1 MLPAGFVHFYLS
13 AGIFSL
19 CLFWAVPF
27 LKCKFELECPKGC
40 ILGGVGTEVFASKL
54 SHFNSMYIP
63 FPLLHIPHTL
73 SAAPSIS
80 PCRWILL
87 PIVTCCKLFQSLRCR
102 RLFSPQCLPVGVS
115 LTTGI
120 KEPLQTGWG
129 AYLKQQACHRDYFK
143 WELESN
149 CCRVPAPCWL
159 WVIMHCFS
167 GKEQWNQK
175 GLPCCFLT
183 GAHRWIEEWGNW
195 RL

>member
-1 MLPAGFVHFYLS
+1 MYFR
-13 AGIFSL
+13 
-19 CLFWAVPF
+19 W
-27 LKCKFELECPKGC
+27 
-40 ILGGVGTEVFASKL
+40 GVGAGTRVFVGKL
-54 SHFNSMYIP
+54 SHFHSMYIP
-63 FPLLHIPHTL
+63 FPLLHTPHAL

-87 PIVTCCKLFQSLRCR
+87 PTVTCCKLFQSLWCR
-102 RLFSPQCLPVGVS
+102 SVFSPQCLPVGVS

-129 AYLKQQACHRDYFK
+129 AYLKQQACHQDYFK

-149 CCRVPAPCWL
+149 CCRVPARCWL

-167 GKEQWNQK
+167 GEEQWNRK

-183 GAHRWIEEWGNW
+183 GAHRWIEEWGSEVCGR
-195 RL
+195 RLQHKCCHLLVFVM